1 MQGLGTGP
9 LDASSLSTIVAGTAN
24 AAAAQ
29 TAQVNPLTT
38 ALPTVSTEAIP
49 FTTTATATPPL
60 VFSSYGTALSQ
71 QADGSTLFIDKQLGY
86 QLAISPVWTPF
97 RINESEFY
105 KMWTLPVSQET
116 IVRGNLTSI
125 QSMDPNVF
133 RLFAFDL
140 RDGHFQTDALTN
152 TDVSWSQTINS
163 YSQNIDGL
171 QKQYATIYKNIKLLT
186 SKTETNS
193 SNVEV
198 NVTEFGFVY
207 QGTKLYEKLTMLKV
221 KAGGI
226 LMIRTDTA
234 DALKSLNM
242 PEIDQLQG
250 SVKMFSE

>member
-1 MQGLGTGP
+1 MYKRRSALWAAALFIATLACSMQGLGAGP

-24 AAAAQ
+24 AAAIQ
-29 TAQVNPLTT
+29 TAQANPFTST
-38 ALPTVSTEAIP
+38 PPATPTEA
-49 FTTTATATPPL
+49 ATATPQFI
-60 VFSSYGTALSQ
+60 FSAYNTALNQ
-71 QADGSTLFIDKQLGY
+71 QADGSTLFVDKQLGY
-86 QLAISPVWTPF
+86 ELVIPTGWTAF

-105 KMWTLPVSQET
+105 KLWTLPVSKEP
-116 IVRGNLTSI
+116 IVQGNLTSI
-125 QSMDPNVF
+125 QSMDPNIF

-140 RDGHFQTDALTN
+140 RDGHFQSDALTN

-198 NVTEFGFVY
+198 NITEFGFVY

-221 KAGGI
+221 KAGG
-226 LMIRTDTA
+226 
-234 DALKSLNM
+234 
-242 PEIDQLQG
+242 
-250 SVKMFSE
+250 F